1 MGIPDVGV
9 GAAALRGIG
18 FQEPNLA
25 FPVGMPPQHLIEMGL
40 FHDQDTVRLGNQL
53 RRKSP
58 GLVPRAVN
66 AFFPED
72 GNGMGIGA
80 SASEIEQTGGGRLHV
95 MKVLFFQLLPEDSL
109 RHETPA
115 QIARAYEQNP
125 LCGRSGRHGISQSN
139 R

>member
-1 MGIPDVGV
+1 MSGSAPS
-9 GAAALRGIG
+9 ALRGIG

-25 FPVGMPPQHLIEMGL
+25 FPVGMPPQHLIELGL

-66 AFFPED
+66 PLFPED

-80 SASEIEQTGGGRLHV
+80 GASEIEQTGGGRLHV
-95 MKVLFFQLLPEDSL
+95 M
-109 RHETPA
+109 
-115 QIARAYEQNP
+115 
-125 LCGRSGRHGISQSN
+125 
-139 R
+139 

>member
-1 MGIPDVGV
+1 
-9 GAAALRGIG
+9 
-18 FQEPNLA
+18 
-25 FPVGMPPQHLIEMGL
+25 
-40 FHDQDTVRLGNQL
+40 
-53 RRKSP
+53 
-58 GLVPRAVN
+58 
-66 AFFPED
+66 
-72 GNGMGIGA
+72 MGIGA
-80 SASEIEQTGGGRLHV
+80 GASEIQQAGGVRLHV